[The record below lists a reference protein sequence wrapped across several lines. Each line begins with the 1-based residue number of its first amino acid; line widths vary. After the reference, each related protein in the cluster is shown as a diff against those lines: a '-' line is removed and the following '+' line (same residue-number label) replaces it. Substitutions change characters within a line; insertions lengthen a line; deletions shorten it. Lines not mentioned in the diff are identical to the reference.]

1 MDEIIRAVSKD
12 GFAKISVVTARDAV
26 QCANA
31 IHHCSP
37 TAIAALG
44 RSLCAASM
52 LGDLLKEENGTVTLR
67 INGGGGLGTIV
78 AVSDC
83 DGNVRG
89 MVANPAFDLPTR
101 PDGKLDVGGAVGKD
115 GMLTVSRDI
124 GLREPYIGSTEL
136 VSGEIA
142 EDLSAYLVES
152 EQIAAACGL
161 GVLVDTDHSVKAAGG
176 FLVQLMP
183 GAPEELIGKLED
195 NIFMMDQLTTILDE
209 DGVDAIIA
217 QVMRDLAPEIVL
229 RHPMAYRCA
238 CSRARVEQA
247 LRQCGADELRAMIA
261 EGEDTR
267 VHCQF
272 CDTEYV
278 FTPADLQTLLDAENP
293 DTASLQCKTIR
304 RRTCVFYNL
313 LARLD
318 SYFMPLIYQ
327 MSDIVKTEG
336 DDYSCYGADSKK
348 IIASCASVAVSI
360 KSVLDT
366 PLLTDDGLLTDAS
379 EGTATN
385 IEGFL
390 KNLKIPY

>member
-1 MDEIIRAVSKD
+1 MDEILRAVSAD
-12 GFAKISVVTARDAV
+12 GFAKISVITARGAV
-26 QCANA
+26 QRANA

-52 LGDLLKEENGTVTLR
+52 LGDLLKEENGTLTLR

-78 AVSDC
+78 AVSDSE
-83 DGNVRG
+83 GNVRG
-89 MVANPAFDLPTR
+89 MVSNPAFDLPTR

-124 GLREPYIGSTEL
+124 GLREPYVGSTEL

-152 EQIAAACGL
+152 EQIPAACGL

-183 GAPEELIGKLED
+183 GAPETLIEKLED

-209 DGVDAIIA
+209 DGADAIIT

-247 LRQCGADELRAMIA
+247 LRQCGPDELREMIA
-261 EGEDTR
+261 EGKDTQ

-278 FTPADLQTLLDAENP
+278 FTPAQLQELLDAEN
-293 DTASLQCKTIR
+293 
-304 RRTCVFYNL
+304 
-313 LARLD
+313 
-318 SYFMPLIYQ
+318 
-327 MSDIVKTEG
+327 
-336 DDYSCYGADSKK
+336 AD
-348 IIASCASVAVSI
+348 AAA
-360 KSVLDT
+360 D
-366 PLLTDDGLLTDAS
+366 
-379 EGTATN
+379 
-385 IEGFL
+385 
-390 KNLKIPY
+390 